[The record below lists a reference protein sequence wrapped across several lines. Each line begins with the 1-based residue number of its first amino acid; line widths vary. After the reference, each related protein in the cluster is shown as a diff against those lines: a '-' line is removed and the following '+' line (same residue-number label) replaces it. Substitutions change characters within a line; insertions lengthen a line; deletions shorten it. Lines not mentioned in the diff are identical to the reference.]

1 MTFLLTV
8 TAYQPVH
15 GAANPF
21 TAKPVRTG
29 DNLISLLRQHG
40 FTQKERKKILT
51 LNPGIRKLFLT
62 LDTNYLV
69 RNFRN
74 GKELRIFDSQS
85 SRAIYI
91 YKKGNSIT
99 AYAYKPKFRT
109 VPIFVH
115 GKIRGSFL
123 GSVLAKINSN
133 RVASRFMD
141 AYAFDLKNENSLR
154 RGARFW
160 FSVEKNYEHGQ
171 FIKYG
176 EVLQTS
182 LEINGSKVQKKFI
195 ASKDGGVF
203 FSTQNLFE
211 NRPFYAPVGY
221 LKIASR
227 FNLKRVHPITGK
239 TQAHLGVDFEL
250 PTGQAVYSPR
260 KGIVIR
266 YGHNHAAGNYIV
278 LLHSNGMETSFNHLY
293 RLEKKIRPG
302 LKVAAGEKIAEVG
315 CTGYCTRAHL
325 HFSIKN
331 RGQMVD
337 PLKYLK
343 PYPSHMEQLLE
354 KRFASN

>member
-1 MTFLLTV
+1 MTLLFTV
-8 TAYQPVH
+8 TAYQPVY

-21 TAKPVRTG
+21 TAKPVRVG
-29 DNLISLLRQHG
+29 DNLISILRQHG
-40 FTQKERKKILT
+40 FTESERKKILT
-51 LNPGIRKLFLT
+51 SNPGFRNLFLT

-69 RNFRN
+69 RNFSN
-74 GKELRIFDSQS
+74 GKELRIFDSQT
-85 SRAIYI
+85 SRAFYI
-91 YKKGNSIT
+91 HKKGNSIT
-99 AYAYKPKFRT
+99 AFAYKPNFKT
-109 VPIFVH
+109 VPIFIH
-115 GKIRGSFL
+115 GKIRGSLL
-123 GSVLAKINSN
+123 GSILSKINSN
-133 RVASRFMD
+133 WVASRFMD
-141 AYAFDLKNENSLR
+141 AYAFDLKNVNSIH
-154 RGARFW
+154 RGAKFW
-160 FSVEKNYEHGQ
+160 FSVEKKYEKGQ

-182 LEINGSKVQKKFI
+182 LEVNGSIVQKKFV

-203 FSTQNLFE
+203 FSAQNFFE

-250 PTGQAVYSPR
+250 PVGESVYSPK
-260 KGIVIR
+260 KGIVVR

-278 LLHSNGMETSFNHLY
+278 LLHSNGIETSFNHLY
-293 RLEKKIRPG
+293 RLDKKIRQG
-302 LKVAAGEKIAEVG
+302 LKVAAGEKIGEVG

-325 HFSIKN
+325 HFSVKK

-337 PLKYLK
+337 PLKYIK